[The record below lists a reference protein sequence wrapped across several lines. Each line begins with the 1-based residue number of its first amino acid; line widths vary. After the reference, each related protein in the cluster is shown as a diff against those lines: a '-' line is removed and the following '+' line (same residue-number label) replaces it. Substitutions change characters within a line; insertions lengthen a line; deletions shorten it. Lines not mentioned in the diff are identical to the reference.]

1 MRELMKIDLS
11 TCVGCNRCIRVC
23 PVEEANLSYMD
34 ENGKAKVD
42 IDKEKCIVCGACISV
57 CHHDSRLYND
67 DTDRFF
73 ADLRKG
79 TPISLF
85 VAPAI
90 RANVNQW
97 DKILALLR
105 QMGVRKIYDV
115 SLGADICTWGYIR
128 YIQKNNPPSVIS
140 QPCPA
145 IVDYILMHRH
155 KLIPYLSPVQSPM
168 LCTAIYMKKY
178 QGITDKI
185 AALSPC
191 IAKAN
196 EFEQTSGLVSYNVTF
211 AHLEENIERHNLRLP
226 AQGAA
231 FDHIDSGLGSI
242 YSMPGGLKDN
252 VEFMLGKVLRV
263 DKSEGQSVVY
273 KALEQF
279 LKENKANLP
288 VVFDVLNCAEGC
300 NVGTGCRHNKS
311 IFEVHTDMENARK
324 NAVQGRDKEY
334 FEQLYEEYDKNL
346 RLDDFIRRYRPI
358 PTRSISVSENDIENA
373 FLQLNKPADDYAS
386 RVFDC
391 AACGA
396 DSCREMA
403 VRVAKKLSVPENCIE
418 KVHHDLNEEHQ
429 LVVDW
434 RERNSGAVSTMA
446 KDMNTIKGLSNKIV
460 KDVTH
465 VEEVIG
471 LYDTLTKDINK
482 IASNI
487 HMISLNASIEAA
499 RAGEAGRGFAVVA
512 DAIRTLAGET
522 QEATSKVTKA
532 STEAK
537 TSIGAIATTVIDIDK
552 AIDESQECVNEIVAS
567 TNEALHID
575 EKTNR
580 A

>member
-1 MRELMKIDLS
+1 
-11 TCVGCNRCIRVC
+11 
-23 PVEEANLSYMD
+23 
-34 ENGKAKVD
+34 
-42 IDKEKCIVCGACISV
+42 
-57 CHHDSRLYND
+57 
-67 DTDRFF
+67 
-73 ADLRKG
+73 
-79 TPISLF
+79 
-85 VAPAI
+85 
-90 RANVNQW
+90 
-97 DKILALLR
+97 
-105 QMGVRKIYDV
+105 
-115 SLGADICTWGYIR
+115 
-128 YIQKNNPPSVIS
+128 
-140 QPCPA
+140 
-145 IVDYILMHRH
+145 
-155 KLIPYLSPVQSPM
+155 
-168 LCTAIYMKKY
+168 
-178 QGITDKI
+178 
-185 AALSPC
+185 
-191 IAKAN
+191 
-196 EFEQTSGLVSYNVTF
+196 
-211 AHLEENIERHNLRLP
+211 
-226 AQGAA
+226 
-231 FDHIDSGLGSI
+231 
-242 YSMPGGLKDN
+242 
-252 VEFMLGKVLRV
+252 
-263 DKSEGQSVVY
+263 
-273 KALEQF
+273 
-279 LKENKANLP
+279 
-288 VVFDVLNCAEGC
+288 
-300 NVGTGCRHNKS
+300 
-311 IFEVHTDMENARK
+311 MENARK